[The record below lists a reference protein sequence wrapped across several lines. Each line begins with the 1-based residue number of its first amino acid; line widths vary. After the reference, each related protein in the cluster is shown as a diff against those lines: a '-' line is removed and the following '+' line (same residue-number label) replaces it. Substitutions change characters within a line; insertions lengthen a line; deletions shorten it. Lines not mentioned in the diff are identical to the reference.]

1 MDGFDDTVLGIAGGM
16 AISVGVGLL
25 LSNPIGW
32 GVLAGAGLLIG
43 AGIVVDYF
51 ANDLNKG
58 WNYKRGFH
66 FLFDVVTSFIPANGV
81 LSIFKGTAGRVGKII
96 LSDGGFVR
104 HVTKKSASSGFDKY
118 VMDLARLNGGNFY
131 TSSYEFRRYGTIESI
146 LNTMYGTTSDE
157 IIRYVFDE
165 IGSGLIVDP
174 VIDFIF

>member
-16 AISVGVGLL
+16 AISVGGVLL

-43 AGIVVDYF
+43 AGIVADYF

-81 LSIFKGTAGRVGKII
+81 LSVFKGTAGRVGKIMVLGQDVAYI
-96 LSDGGFVR
+96 
-104 HVTKKSASSGFDKY
+104 TKKS
-118 VMDLARLNGGNFY
+118 
-131 TSSYEFRRYGTIESI
+131 
-146 LNTMYGTTSDE
+146 
-157 IIRYVFDE
+157 
-165 IGSGLIVDP
+165 
-174 VIDFIF
+174 